1 MKYDD
6 LRTNDLR
13 TSPVTSLNG
22 IPVHPAR
29 IIEFTNFQNW
39 HVFSMTAYNG
49 GRKHST
55 SFTHPFGEQG
65 IRLRK
70 MGAVRLN
77 LSVWSLHG
85 QAVWCF
91 RLLGLRL
98 VELGKSRLMK
108 WISWKHRF
116 HFIISLSIHHHCIII
131 SSFLYVGH
139 RFLYIFPVSF
149 SDPNQVPASCRESLD
164 TAAEISSFL
173 GVSWPSKLSFP
184 TN

>member
-6 LRTNDLR
+6 LSNSKDEW
-13 TSPVTSLNG
+13 SKNFPCNQSESLYIQLG
-22 IPVHPAR
+22 SLLSF
-29 IIEFTNFQNW
+29 EFTNFQNW

-55 SFTHPFGEQG
+55 GFTHPFGGQG

-98 VELGKSRLMK
+98 VELGKSRLIK
-108 WISWKHRF
+108 WMSWKHRF
-116 HFIISLSIHHHCIII
+116 HFIISLSIHHHHCIII
-131 SSFLYVGH
+131 ASSFHNKDSSFYHHFTINSSFLY
-139 RFLYIFPVSF
+139 RT
-149 SDPNQVPASCRESLD
+149 SL
-164 TAAEISSFL
+164 F
-173 GVSWPSKLSFP
+173 V
-184 TN
+184 